1 MTSEFDMSLAG
12 LATLFALGLRHGLDP
27 DHIAAIDSMTLRA
40 HDNGQTHARWTGGL
54 FSLGHGLVVI
64 VIAVLTAA
72 LSSQIAP
79 PKTFMLVA
87 QWIPL
92 VFLVWVGVVNLQA
105 LLTSADYQPVS
116 VKARWVPARWRNRSD
131 PFAVAVVGILFATV
145 FDTITLA
152 ATWGFAASTQG
163 GVIAG
168 LIAGL
173 VFTAGMLL
181 TDTADSW
188 LIVHMSNKASTQST
202 KQRYRRALG
211 WLVVV
216 LAFVVVAWTLLDRA
230 GLELPAADNLRT
242 ALGAAVILC
251 SVLLGWWL
259 YRAMRKQVHPT
270 P

>member
-40 HDNGQTHARWTGGL
+40 HDHGQAHARWTGGL

-64 VIAVLTAA
+64 AIAVFTAA
-72 LSSQIAP
+72 LSSQIEP
-79 PKTFMLVA
+79 PKTVMLVA
-87 QWIPL
+87 EWIPL

-105 LLTSADYQPVS
+105 LLKPADYQPVS

-163 GVIAG
+163 GVLAG
-168 LIAGL
+168 LVAGV

-188 LIVHMSNKASTQST
+188 LIVHLSNKANTQAS

-211 WLVVV
+211 WLVVA
-216 LAFVVVAWTLLDRA
+216 LAFVVVAWSLFARA
-230 GLELPAADNLRT
+230 GIEFYEADALRT
-242 ALGAAVILC
+242 SLGAAVMLC
-251 SVLLGWWL
+251 SVLAGWWL
-259 YRAMRKQVHPT
+259 LRSLRRQHLPES
-270 P
+270 

>member
-1 MTSEFDMSLAG
+1 MTAEFDLTLAG
-12 LATLFALGLRHGLDP
+12 LVTLFALGLRHGLDP

-40 HDNGQTHARWTGGL
+40 HDNGQAHARWTGGL

-64 VIAVLTAA
+64 AIAVLTAA
-72 LSSQIAP
+72 LASQIAF

-92 VFLVWVGVVNLQA
+92 LFLVSVGVVNLQA
-105 LLTSADYQPVS
+105 LLKSADYQPVS
-116 VKARWVPARWRNRSD
+116 IKARWVPAHWRNRSD

-163 GVIAG
+163 GVTAG

-188 LIVHMSNKASTQST
+188 LIVHLSNKANTAAS

-216 LAFVVVAWTLLDRA
+216 LAFVVVALTLLERA
-230 GLELPAADNLRT
+230 GLELPAADSLRT
-242 ALGAAVILC
+242 ALGAGVMLC
-251 SVLLGWWL
+251 SALLGWWL
-259 YRAMRKQVHPT
+259 YRSRRKQSLPI

>member
-40 HDNGQTHARWTGGL
+40 HDNGHAHARWTGGL

-64 VIAVLTAA
+64 AIAVLTAA
-72 LSSQIAP
+72 LSSQIAL

-87 QWIPL
+87 EWTPL
-92 VFLVWVGVVNLQA
+92 LFLVWVGVVNLQA
-105 LLTSADYQPVS
+105 LLRPADYQPVS
-116 VKARWVPARWRNRSD
+116 VKARWVPASWRNRSD
-131 PFAVAVVGILFATV
+131 PFAVAVVGVLFAAV

-152 ATWGFAASTQG
+152 ATWGLAASTQG
-163 GVIAG
+163 GVTAG
-168 LIAGL
+168 LVAGL

-188 LIVHMSNKASTQST
+188 LIVHLSNKTNTEIS

-216 LAFVVVAWTLLDRA
+216 LAFVVVAWTLLDRL

-242 ALGAAVILC
+242 ALGAAVMLC
-251 SVLLGWWL
+251 SALVGWWL
-259 YRAMRKQVHPT
+259 FRSLRKQHLPKL
-270 P
+270 